1 MISDPAAVLCADIVA
16 ATLVSGT
23 GKPRPSRN
31 RIAAG
36 IFLFYVRR
44 MGSSSLYFVDDSVDT
59 NTEARL
65 DDAVLGELQRADD
78 ARYLLIRR
86 GRVKAERGTPAR
98 VVWHQLP
105 ELESA
110 GVDSSTVAFLGF
122 AEGKP
127 RFAIIPNEVP
137 LTADDRFQAMS
148 EDEDYIGLRRAAMT
162 MLPAEARM
170 AGHAVHLAN
179 WINRNRYCGSC
190 AAPMRIAEGG
200 HKLLCSAAACGREE
214 FPRTDPVVICLVIYG
229 DRCLLAR
236 QARFPPKFYSALAGF
251 VEPGETLE
259 AAVRR
264 EVREEAG
271 VDVGE
276 VRYVGSQP
284 WPFPTSLMVG
294 YIAHARGDAFKL
306 DQRELEDGR
315 WFDRA
320 EIVRLLALGSDA
332 SSAVLLP
339 PKGVMARRLI
349 DEWIS
354 PSA

>member
-1 MISDPAAVLCADIVA
+1 M
-16 ATLVSGT
+16 SG
-23 GKPRPSRN
+23 
-31 RIAAG
+31 
-36 IFLFYVRR
+36 
-44 MGSSSLYFVDDSVDT
+44 SSLYFVDDSVDT
-59 NTEARL
+59 RTEARL
-65 DDAVLGELQRADD
+65 DDAALRELQRADD

-86 GRVKAERGTPAR
+86 GRVKAERGAPAR
-98 VVWHQLP
+98 IVWHRLA
-105 ELESA
+105 ELQSA
-110 GVDSSTVAFLGF
+110 GVDASTAVAFLGF

-127 RFAIIPNEVP
+127 RFAIIPHEVA

-148 EDEDYIGLRRAAMT
+148 EDEDYVGLRRAAMT
-162 MLPAEARM
+162 MHPAEARM

-179 WINRNRYCGSC
+179 WINRNRHCGSC
-190 AAPMRIAEGG
+190 ASPMRIAEGG
-200 HKLLCSAAACGREE
+200 HKLLCTSASCGREE
-214 FPRTDPVVICLVIYG
+214 FPRTDPVVISLVIYG

-276 VRYVGSQP
+276 VNYVGSQP

-294 YIAHARGDAFKL
+294 YLAYAHGDAFKL

-320 EIVRLLALGSDA
+320 EIVRLLALGPEA
-332 SSAVLLP
+332 SSPVLLP